1 MRTQLSSDLVQVFAT
16 ILTGFTW
23 NEGATIVAAFG
34 AAAIAAI
41 IAVIGY
47 GRQRRAER
55 RAEQASLYGH
65 AIAAVEDYLEGPYRI
80 RRRADAT
87 ESRFAITS
95 AISNTKTAISLH
107 QALLEMHAPTAVSDA
122 YNAFVAAAQREA
134 GPQMTAAWNP
144 HPTTADEQV
153 PLGKAYDRSASDAAR
168 ATLIITMRADLG
180 SFD

>member
-1 MRTQLSSDLVQVFAT
+1 MSTQLNSELIQVLASIFA
-16 ILTGFTW
+16 GFTW

-55 RAEQASLYGH
+55 RAEQATLYGH

-80 RRRADAT
+80 RRRDDTA

-134 GPQMTAAWNP
+134 GPQMTAAWNT
-144 HPTTADEQV
+144 HATTADEQV

-168 ATLIITMRADLG
+168 AALIITIKADLG
-180 SFD
+180 SLD